1 MSGLLG
7 THFSRDLLVFL
18 FAVGGGVT
26 LSGIIAN
33 LYRLV
38 AAKKPEGRTGIAVYY
53 VVMAFAGPSVLLG
66 NATRSYRKDACS
78 NVAYMAAVAIASYW
92 AFLLGMGILSAYGA
106 IK

>member
-38 AAKKPEGRTGIAVYY
+38 AAKKPKGRTGVAVYY
-53 VVMAFAGPSVLLG
+53 AVMAFAGPSVLLE

-78 NVAYMAAVAIASYW
+78 NMAYMAAVAIASYW
-92 AFLLGMGILSAYGA
+92 AFLLGMGLLTVYGVA
-106 IK
+106 R

>member
-1 MSGLLG
+1 MTGLLG

-33 LYRLV
+33 VYRLV
-38 AAKKPEGRTGIAVYY
+38 AAKKPESRTGTAVYY
-53 VVMAFAGPSVLLG
+53 AVMAFAGPSVLLE

-78 NVAYMAAVAIASYW
+78 NMAYMFAVVIASYW
-92 AFLLGMGILSAYGA
+92 AYLLGMGILTACNV